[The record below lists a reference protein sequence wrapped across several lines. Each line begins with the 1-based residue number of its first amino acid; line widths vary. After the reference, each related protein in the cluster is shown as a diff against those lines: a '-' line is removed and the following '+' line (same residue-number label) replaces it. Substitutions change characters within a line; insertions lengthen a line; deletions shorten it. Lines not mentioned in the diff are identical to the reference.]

1 MPPFRVVS
9 RCFLR
14 RVLNTLPMVLPAA
27 LGLASAVPMQA
38 QAPAA
43 PAAPSDVIIFTNGD
57 QLTGKLLREVS
68 GSVTFHSDIA
78 GDVTVTWDK
87 IKSIKTGQQF
97 AVIQQGQHVTRKT
110 ADADIV
116 QGNVQVE
123 DDQVKVTQATSG
135 ANKDIPVKDAQYVI
149 DKDTYTRELRGNPGW
164 FSGWAG
170 SVTAGATL
178 VEATQNS
185 RNFTGGVAL
194 ARAIP
199 SVTWLDPRDRTLV
212 DFTGAYG
219 SVTQPGTAGT
229 KTNIL
234 HGDAEH
240 DWYFSPRF
248 YFLVDASFD
257 HNYSQGL
264 SLQQSYGGGIG
275 YTVIKDKKQQLDVK
289 FDVHYERQ
297 QYFIT
302 PNVFPIPALT
312 PSKNLIGMDFGDTY
326 MLKLPHGL
334 VFNEGAVITPAFN
347 QTNAWSAEAT
357 AGLLFPVYKNFGFT
371 IGTLDDF
378 LNDPAAGSK
387 KNSFQFTAGVTYTLK

>member
-1 MPPFRVVS
+1 MPPFRVMS
-9 RCFLR
+9 RRFLR
-14 RVLNTLPMVLPAA
+14 PVLNTLPMVLPAA
-27 LGLASAVPMQA
+27 LGLVFAAPMHA

-43 PAAPSDVIIFTNGD
+43 PAAGTDVIVFTNGD
-57 QLTGKLLREVS
+57 QLTGKLLREVG

-78 GDVTVTWDK
+78 GDISVDWDK

-97 AVIQQGQHVTRKT
+97 AVMQQGQHVTRKT

-123 DDQVKVTQATSG
+123 DNQVKVTQATGG
-135 ANKDIPVKDAQYVI
+135 ATKDIPVKDAQYVI
-149 DKDTYTRELRGNPGW
+149 DKGTYTQELRGNPGF

-178 VEATQNS
+178 IEATQNS
-185 RNFTGGVAL
+185 RNFTGSAAL
-194 ARAIP
+194 VRAIP

-240 DWYFSPRF
+240 DWYFSPRL
-248 YFLVDASFD
+248 YFLVDAAWD

-275 YTVIKDKKQQLDVK
+275 YTVIKEPKQQLDIK
-289 FDVHYERQ
+289 FDVHYEK
-297 QYFIT
+297 T
-302 PNVFPIPALT
+302 DNT
-312 PSKNLIGMDFGDTY
+312 S
-326 MLKLPHGL
+326 
-334 VFNEGAVITPAFN
+334 
-347 QTNAWSAEAT
+347 
-357 AGLLFPVYKNFGFT
+357 
-371 IGTLDDF
+371 
-378 LNDPAAGSK
+378 
-387 KNSFQFTAGVTYTLK
+387 

>member
-9 RCFLR
+9 RRFLR

-27 LGLASAVPMQA
+27 LGLAFAVPMHA

-43 PAAPSDVIIFTNGD
+43 PAAASDVIIFTNGD

-97 AVIQQGQHVTRKT
+97 AVVQQGQHVTRKT

-123 DDQVKVTQATSG
+123 DDQVKVTQATAG
-135 ANKDIPVKDAQYVI
+135 AAKDIPVKDAQYVI
-149 DKDTYTRELRGNPGW
+149 DKDTYTKELRGNPGF
-164 FSGWAG
+164 FSGWTG
-170 SVTAGATL
+170 GLTAGATL
-178 VEATQNS
+178 IEATQNS
-185 RNFTGGVAL
+185 RDFTGSAAL
-194 ARAIP
+194 VRAIP

-248 YFLVDASFD
+248 YFLVDAAWD

-275 YTVIKDKKQQLDVK
+275 YTVIKDPKQQLDVK

-297 QYFIT
+297 QYFVT
-302 PNVFPIPALT
+302 PNILPPPPLS

-334 VFNEGAVITPAFN
+334 VFNQGAVITPAFN
-347 QTNAWSAEAT
+347 NTKAYSAEAT
-357 AGLLFPVYKNFGFT
+357 AGLLFPVYKRLGFT
-371 IGTLDDF
+371 VGTLDDF

>member
-1 MPPFRVVS
+1 MPQFRTAS
-9 RCFLR
+9 GRFLR
-14 RVLNTLPMVLPAA
+14 RVLSTLPVLLAA
-27 LGLASAVPMQA
+27 LGLVFAVPMYA

-43 PAAPSDVIIFTNGD
+43 PAPGTDVIVFTNGD
-57 QLTGKLLREVS
+57 QLTGKLVREVS
-68 GSVTFHSDIA
+68 GSVIFHSDVA
-78 GDVTVTWDK
+78 GDITVTWDK
-87 IKSIKTGQQF
+87 IKSIHTGQQF

-110 ADADIV
+110 AHADIV
-116 QGNVQVE
+116 QGGDRVE
-123 DDQVKVTQATSG
+123 DDQEKVTQSTSSTT
-135 ANKDIPVKDAQYVI
+135 KDIPVKDAQYVI
-149 DKDTYTRELRGNPGW
+149 DKDTYTKELRGNPN
-164 FSGWAG
+164 FFHGWAG

-194 ARAIP
+194 VRAIP

-240 DWYFSPRF
+240 DWYFSPRL
-248 YFLVDASFD
+248 YFLVDAAFD

-275 YTVIKDKKQQLDVK
+275 YTVIKEPKQQLDVK

-297 QYFIT
+297 QYFVT
-302 PNVFPIPALT
+302 PNVIPIPPLT

-334 VFNEGAVITPAFN
+334 VFNQGAVITPAFN
-347 QTNAWSAEAT
+347 ITNAWSAEAT

-378 LNDPAAGSK
+378 LNDPASGSK
-387 KNSFQFTAGVTYTLK
+387 KNSFQFTAGVTYSLK

>member
-9 RCFLR
+9 RRFLR
-14 RVLNTLPMVLPAA
+14 RVLNTLPIVLPTA
-27 LGLASAVPMQA
+27 LGLAFAVPMQA

-57 QLTGKLLREVS
+57 QLTGKLLREVG

-78 GDVTVTWDK
+78 GDVSVTWDK

-116 QGNVQVE
+116 EGNVQVE

-149 DKDTYTRELRGNPGW
+149 DKDTYTKELRGNPGF

-240 DWYFSPRF
+240 DWYFSPRL
-248 YFLVDASFD
+248 YFLVDGSWD

-275 YTVIKDKKQQLDVK
+275 YTVIKEPKQELDIK
-289 FDVHYERQ
+289 FDVHYEKQ
-297 QYFIT
+297 TYFIT
-302 PNVFPIPALT
+302 PNIIPIPPLT

-334 VFNEGAVITPAFN
+334 VFNEGATITPAFN
-347 QTNAWSAEAT
+347 QTNAWSAVGT
-357 AGLLFPVYKNFGFT
+357 TGLVFPVYKQFSFSVGA
-371 IGTLDDF
+371 LDDF
-378 LNDPAAGSK
+378 LNDPAIGSK
-387 KNSFQFTAGVTYTLK
+387 KNSFQFTAGVTYTIK

>member
-9 RCFLR
+9 RRFLR
-14 RVLNTLPMVLPAA
+14 RVLNTFPIVLPAT
-27 LGLASAVPMQA
+27 LGLAFAVPTQA

-78 GDVTVTWDK
+78 GDVTVPWEK

-116 QGNVQVE
+116 EGNVQVE
-123 DDQVKVTQATSG
+123 DSQVKVTQATSG

-149 DKDTYTRELRGNPGW
+149 DKDTYTKELRGNPGF

-185 RNFTGGVAL
+185 RNFTGSAAL
-194 ARAIP
+194 ARVIP

-248 YFLVDASFD
+248 YFLVDAAWD

-275 YTVIKDKKQQLDVK
+275 YTVVKVPKQQLDIK
-289 FDVHYERQ
+289 FDVHYEKQ

-302 PNVFPIPALT
+302 PNILPIPPLT

-326 MLKLPHGL
+326 MLKLPRGL
-334 VFNEGAVITPAFN
+334 VFNQTAVITPAFN
-347 QTNAWSAEAT
+347 QTNAWSAVGT
-357 AGLLFPVYKNFGFT
+357 AGLVFPLYKQFSFSL
-371 IGTLDDF
+371 GTLDDF

>member
-1 MPPFRVVS
+1 MPQFRTVS
-9 RCFLR
+9 RRFLR
-14 RVLNTLPMVLPAA
+14 RVLSTLPVLLAA
-27 LGLASAVPMQA
+27 LGLAFAVPMHA

-43 PAAPSDVIIFTNGD
+43 PAPGTDVIVFTNGD
-57 QLTGKLLREVS
+57 QLTGKFVREAS
-68 GSVTFHSDIA
+68 GSVIFHSDVA
-78 GDVTVTWDK
+78 GDITVTWDK

-110 ADADIV
+110 ADADIAL
-116 QGNVQVE
+116 GSVQVE
-123 DDQVKVTQATSG
+123 DNQVKVTQGTGGAT
-135 ANKDIPVKDAQYVI
+135 KDIPVKDAEYVI
-149 DKDTYTRELRGNPGW
+149 DKDTYTKELRGNPGI
-164 FSGWAG
+164 FSGWTG
-170 SVTAGATL
+170 GLTAGATL
-178 VEATQNS
+178 IEATQNS
-185 RNFTGGVAL
+185 RNFTGSAAL
-194 ARAIP
+194 VRAIP

-212 DFTGAYG
+212 DFTAAYG
-219 SVTQPGTAGT
+219 SVTQPGTTGT
-229 KTNIL
+229 KTNII

-240 DWYFSPRF
+240 DWFFSPRF

-371 IGTLDDF
+371 VGTLDDF

>member
-9 RCFLR
+9 RRFLR
-14 RVLNTLPMVLPAA
+14 PVLNTLLIVLPAA
-27 LGLASAVPMQA
+27 LGLVFAAPMYA

-43 PAAPSDVIIFTNGD
+43 HPPGTDVIVFTNGD
-57 QLTGKLLREVS
+57 QLTGKLLREV
-68 GSVTFHSDIA
+68 GGKVTFNSDIA

-116 QGNVQVE
+116 QGNVHVE
-123 DDQVKVTQATSG
+123 DDQVKVTQATGG
-135 ANKDIPVKDAQYVI
+135 ATKDIPVKDAQYVI
-149 DKDTYTRELRGNPGW
+149 EKATYTQELRGNPN
-164 FSGWAG
+164 FFHGWAG

-194 ARAIP
+194 VRAIP

-240 DWYFSPRF
+240 DWYFSPRL
-248 YFLVDASFD
+248 YFLVDGSWD

-275 YTVIKDKKQQLDVK
+275 YTVIKEPKQELDIK
-289 FDVHYERQ
+289 FDVHYEKQ
-297 QYFIT
+297 TYFVT
-302 PNVFPIPALT
+302 PNILPPPPLT

-334 VFNEGAVITPAFN
+334 IFNQGATITPAFN
-347 QTNAWSAEAT
+347 QTNAWSAVGT
-357 AGLLFPVYKNFGFT
+357 AGLVFPVYKQFSFS

-378 LNDPAAGSK
+378 LNDPAIGSK

>member
-1 MPPFRVVS
+1 MPQFRTAS
-9 RCFLR
+9 GRFLR
-14 RVLNTLPMVLPAA
+14 RVLNTLPIVLPAA
-27 LGLASAVPMQA
+27 LGLAFAVPMYA

-43 PAAPSDVIIFTNGD
+43 PAPGTDVIVFTNGD
-57 QLTGKLLREVS
+57 QLTGKLVREVS
-68 GSVTFHSDIA
+68 GSVIFHSDVA
-78 GDVTVTWDK
+78 GDITVTWDK
-87 IKSIKTGQQF
+87 IKSIKTPQQF

-110 ADADIV
+110 AAADVV

-123 DDQVKVTQATSG
+123 NDQVKVTQGTGGAT
-135 ANKDIPVKDAQYVI
+135 KDIPVKNAQYVI
-149 DKDTYTRELRGNPGW
+149 DKDTYTKELRGNPGI
-164 FSGWAG
+164 FSGWTG
-170 SVTAGATL
+170 GLTAGATL
-178 VEATQNS
+178 IEATQNS
-185 RNFTGGVAL
+185 RNFTGSAAL
-194 ARAIP
+194 VRAIP

-240 DWYFSPRF
+240 DWYFSPRL
-248 YFLVDASFD
+248 YFLVDAAFD

-275 YTVIKDKKQQLDVK
+275 YTVIKEPKQQLDVK

-297 QYFIT
+297 QYFVT
-302 PNVFPIPALT
+302 PNVIPIPPLT

-334 VFNEGAVITPAFN
+334 VFNQGAVITPAFN
-347 QTNAWSAEAT
+347 ITNAWSAEAT